1 MNTCIPR
8 RGNTIEMSIRVKRR
22 SKIYVHEKCHK
33 FLRYEEEEE
42 EEEKE
47 KKRNNNRL
55 ISITFPLKFF
65 VHIR

>member
-1 MNTCIPR
+1 
-8 RGNTIEMSIRVKRR
+8 MSIRVKRR